1 MSATLIEPVHKA
13 RQRLLERVR
22 ATWHPNQ
29 KAKGTEGLIF
39 NPFVPFCP
47 PRRGQGFGGDVA
59 TRPDSR
65 DAPLSFRL
73 GLIEQLAEEM
83 TSELRERKQAAI
95 DEAANSRRG
104 TITRRL
110 TVKGVDF
117 GQITVSRD
125 GTVDTSTVEGVAEDL
140 RVRPFF
146 HQGGTA
152 SIREFIVDAFK
163 EEMGMQAYDA
173 VLCSVTDPV
182 NPVSATSRRKQARYS
197 AAS

>member
-1 MSATLIEPVHKA
+1 LPSTA
-13 RQRLLERVR
+13 
-22 ATWHPNQ
+22 
-29 KAKGTEGLIF
+29 
-39 NPFVPFCP
+39 
-47 PRRGQGFGGDVA
+47 GQGFGGDVA

-65 DAPLSFRL
+65 DAPLLFRL

-83 TSELRERKQAAI
+83 T
-95 DEAANSRRG
+95 NSRRG